1 MRYPV
6 LDIWRVPAGDQSRSF
21 SMLKLSLLAA
31 SAVAVV
37 ALPTSAEARHRSY
50 YGGYASP
57 YYGSNYYGQGYYG
70 QGYYPQSYGSRY
82 YGNRYN
88 GDRYYGSRHYRR
100 HRCGNGTT
108 GLIVGGAAGALL
120 GREVERSGNR
130 YRYNRGGTTGAIVG
144 GALGALVGREIARD
158 C

>member
-1 MRYPV
+1 M
-6 LDIWRVPAGDQSRSF
+6 F
-21 SMLKLSLLAA
+21 KMTLLAA
-31 SAVAVV
+31 SAAAMV
-37 ALPTSAEARHRSY
+37 ALPASAEARHRPY

-57 YYGSNYYGQGYYG
+57 YYGSNYYGQGYY
-70 QGYYPQSYGSRY
+70 PQSYGSRY
-82 YGNRYN
+82 YGNRYY
-88 GDRYYGSRHYRR
+88 GDRYGSRHYRR

-144 GALGALVGREIARD
+144 GALGALVGREIARG

>member
-1 MRYPV
+1 M
-6 LDIWRVPAGDQSRSF
+6 F
-21 SMLKLSLLAA
+21 KLSLLAA
-31 SAVAVV
+31 SAAAMV
-37 ALPTSAEARHRSY
+37 ALPASAEARHRPHN
-50 YGGYASP
+50 GYASP
-57 YYGSNYYGQGYYG
+57 YYGNSYYGGQGYYG

-82 YGNRYN
+82 YGSRYQ
-88 GDRYYGSRHYRR
+88 GSRYYGSRHYRR
-100 HRCGNGTT
+100 DRCGNGTT

-120 GREVERSGNR
+120 GREIERSGNR

>member
-1 MRYPV
+1 M
-6 LDIWRVPAGDQSRSF
+6 F
-21 SMLKLSLLAA
+21 KLTLLAA
-31 SAVAVV
+31 SAAAMV
-37 ALPTSAEARHRSY
+37 ALPGTAEARHRTY
-50 YGGYASP
+50 YGGYSSP

-70 QGYYPQSYGSRY
+70 QGYYPQRYYGSRY
-82 YGNRYN
+82 QGS
-88 GDRYYGSRHYRR
+88 RYYGSRHYRR

-120 GREVERSGNR
+120 GREIERSGNR

-144 GALGALVGREIARD
+144 GALGALVGREIARG

>member
-1 MRYPV
+1 MRYPF
-6 LDIWRVPAGDQSRSF
+6 LDIRRVPAGDRSRSF
-21 SMLKLSLLAA
+21 SMFKLSLLAA
-31 SAVAVV
+31 SAAAMVV
-37 ALPTSAEARHRSY
+37 LPTSAEARHRPH

-57 YYGSNYYGQGYYG
+57 YYGNNYYG
-70 QGYYPQSYGSRY
+70 QGYYPQSYYGSRY
-82 YGNRYN
+82 QGS
-88 GDRYYGSRHYRR
+88 RYYGSRHHRR
-100 HRCGNGTT
+100 DRCGNGTA

-120 GREVERSGNR
+120 GREIERSGNR

>member
-1 MRYPV
+1 M
-6 LDIWRVPAGDQSRSF
+6 F
-21 SMLKLSLLAA
+21 KMTLLAA
-31 SAVAVV
+31 SAAAMV
-37 ALPTSAEARHRSY
+37 ALPASAEARHRPH
-50 YGGYASP
+50 YGGYSSP

-70 QGYYPQSYGSRY
+70 QGYYPQRYYGSRY
-82 YGNRYN
+82 QGS
-88 GDRYYGSRHYRR
+88 RYYGSRHYRR

-120 GREVERSGNR
+120 GREIERSGNR

-144 GALGALVGREIARD
+144 GALGALVGREIARG

>member
-1 MRYPV
+1 M
-6 LDIWRVPAGDQSRSF
+6 F
-21 SMLKLSLLAA
+21 KLTLLAA
-31 SAVAVV
+31 SAAAMV
-37 ALPTSAEARHRSY
+37 ALPASAEARHRPH

-57 YYGSNYYGQGYYG
+57 YYGSNYYG

-82 YGNRYN
+82 YGNRYY

-120 GREVERSGNR
+120 GREIERSGNR

-144 GALGALVGREIARD
+144 GALGALVGREIARG

>member
-1 MRYPV
+1 M
-6 LDIWRVPAGDQSRSF
+6 F
-21 SMLKLSLLAA
+21 KMTLLAA
-31 SAVAVV
+31 SAAAMV
-37 ALPTSAEARHRSY
+37 ALPASAEARHRPY
-50 YGGYASP
+50 YGGYSSP
-57 YYGSNYYGQGYYG
+57 YYGSNYYG

-82 YGNRYN
+82 YGNRYY

-120 GREVERSGNR
+120 GREIERSGNR
-130 YRYNRGGTTGAIVG
+130 YRYDRGGTTGAIVG
-144 GALGALVGREIARD
+144 GALGALVGREIARG